1 MAELSASF
9 IDRFLAMLRRTTALI
24 KPSLAHY
31 IVSKSFSFSYFDMF
45 LSSLAWRTSCSE
57 LKLLFLAVTTALARV
72 KRVNTQ
78 SELQKF

>member
-9 IDRFLAMLRRTTALI
+9 IDRFLAMLRTTARI
-24 KPSLAHY
+24 KPSLAHN

-57 LKLLFLAVTTALARV
+57 LKLFFLTVTTALARV